1 MNDLHHNDPPRPPAS
16 KVTMLE
22 AWIARARRAE
32 LMLAASRKANRDLV
46 EAGRVTAERLGAENL
61 RLRHALDQ
69 AEAQRDD
76 AEAVKARL
84 GEELRR
90 LRARQGKG

>member
-32 LMLAASRKANRDLV
+32 LMLQASRAAHRDTV
-46 EAGRVTAERLGAENL
+46 AQTRAAAEKLGAENL
-61 RLRHALDQ
+61 RLRQRLDQ
-69 AEAQRDD
+69 AEARRDD
-76 AEAVKARL
+76 AEAVAARL

-90 LRARQGKG
+90 LRAGQGKG

>member
-1 MNDLHHNDPPRPPAS
+1 MNDLHHTDPPRPPGS
-16 KVTMLE
+16 RVTLLE

-32 LMLAASRKANRDLV
+32 LMLAASRAAHRDTV
-46 EAGRVTAERLGAENL
+46 AQTRAAAERLGAENL

-69 AEAQRDD
+69 AEARRDD

-84 GEELRR
+84 AEELRR